1 MTSVSGGA
9 LGMQY
14 AMGYAGDL
22 ITKISTAC
30 TLAATGIGMALNVI
44 VNKLLKLAAEAAT
57 PVVGWAVGAVPAY
70 PDIERIIKKV
80 KPIYTIIETIAG
92 AIQDFVEDKTAL
104 MDRYAVLE
112 DLVQGFGQGAT
123 A

>member
-22 ITKISTAC
+22 IKKISTAC
-30 TLAATGIGMALNVI
+30 KLAATGIGMALNFI

-57 PVVGWAVGAVPAY
+57 PVIGWAVGAVTAY
-70 PDIERIIKKV
+70 SDIEGIIKKV
-80 KPIYTIIETIAG
+80 KLVYTIIETIAS
-92 AIQDFVEDKTAL
+92 AIEDFAEGKMAL
-104 MDRYAVLE
+104 MDKYDVIE
-112 DLVQGFGQGAT
+112 DLVQGFGQSAT